1 MVRVGGPLGSCLFGT
16 PRCTVWYIL
25 TSSSV
30 IIDVPALL
38 VWDVFV
44 DVERWSEWTTS
55 ITRITP
61 LDGAG
66 IEVGRHFEIKQPR
79 LPSVVWEVTEID
91 NGVSWTWR
99 ARSLGN
105 TTFAS
110 HEVVGQEGGRTLVR
124 QCINQRGPF
133 GVVVGVLIRR
143 LTRRYLELE
152 AQGLKRCCE
161 RLRGDASTA

>member
-16 PRCTVWYIL
+16 PSCSVWYIL

-110 HEVVGQEGGRTLVR
+110 HE
-124 QCINQRGPF
+124 
-133 GVVVGVLIRR
+133 
-143 LTRRYLELE
+143 
-152 AQGLKRCCE
+152 
-161 RLRGDASTA
+161 